1 MIREAISTV
10 VGGASLTVNEA
21 ASVMEEIMAGDATPA
36 QIGAFATALR
46 LKGETSE
53 EITGMARVMRTNVL
67 KVEYPGPMVDIVGT
81 GGDGLNTFNLS
92 TAAAL
97 VLAASGVKVAKH
109 GNRAASSA
117 AGAADVLE
125 ACGVKLEL
133 APEEVAHCID
143 EAGMG
148 FMFAPAFHP
157 AMRHAGG
164 PRREIGIRT
173 VFNILG
179 PLTNPAGAE
188 SLVVGIADPS
198 LGERMAHAFAQ
209 LESKH
214 VMVVHGSDGADELTI
229 TGPSQVWEMLDGQVC
244 HYELRLEDV
253 GLEPCA
259 PEELK
264 GGIAEENAET
274 MERVL
279 GGELGPLHRA
289 VALSAGAGMLVA
301 GKVDNIKDGVIAA
314 RNVLSSK
321 AGLAT
326 LKKLVEI
333 SNRG

>member
-92 TAAAL
+92 TAAEL

-198 LGERMAHAFAQ
+198 LGERMAHAFAP
-209 LESKH
+209 LEGLAVCRLRESRGQHRAKVLALKH
-214 VMVVHGSDGADELTI
+214 LGDELEAVELHV
-229 TGPSQVWEMLDGQVC
+229 GGQLALHC
-244 HYELRLEDV
+244 LGARIV
-253 GLEPCA
+253 G
-259 PEELK
+259 
-264 GGIAEENAET
+264 
-274 MERVL
+274 RV
-279 GGELGPLHRA
+279 HRA
-289 VALSAGAGMLVA
+289 VTVEPEHTLIKHDTQRFREHDKRLWFRWDIVGCLGPDRAAALHRRFGVVAFGLGLV
-301 GKVDNIKDGVIAA
+301 GCVCHVVGT
-314 RNVLSSK
+314 
-321 AGLAT
+321 GLFD
-326 LKKLVEI
+326 L
-333 SNRG
+333 

>member
-1 MIREAISTV
+1 
-10 VGGASLTVNEA
+10 
-21 ASVMEEIMAGDATPA
+21 MEEIMAGDATQA
-36 QIGAFATALR
+36 QIGAFVTALR

-53 EITGMARVMRTNVL
+53 EITGMARVMRTNAL

-133 APEEVAHCID
+133 APEAVAHCID

-198 LGERMAHAFAQ
+198 LGERMAQAFAQ
-209 LESKH
+209 LGSKH

-244 HYELRLEDV
+244 HYELKLEDV
-253 GLEPCA
+253 ALEPCA
-259 PEELK
+259 PEALK
-264 GGIAEENAET
+264 GGTAGENAQT

-279 GGELGPLHRA
+279 SGELGPLHRA

-301 GKVDNIKDGVIAA
+301 GKVKTIKDGVNAA